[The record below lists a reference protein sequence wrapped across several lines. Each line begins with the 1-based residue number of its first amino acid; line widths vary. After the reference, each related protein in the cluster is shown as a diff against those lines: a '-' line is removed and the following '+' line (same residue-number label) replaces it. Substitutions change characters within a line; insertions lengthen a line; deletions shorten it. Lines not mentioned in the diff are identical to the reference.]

1 MTRAE
6 GYEPFAG
13 KAPTDD
19 SAAWESTA
27 GAISVSDAVNNVSRP
42 ITGVAPG
49 TADTDAVNVAQ
60 FKVLESNGD
69 MMNAGLSFN
78 VSHRNQYA
86 GCSKAALIEGQQ
98 KQSDTR
104 KQENQELK
112 EQVQNR

>member
-1 MTRAE
+1 M
-6 GYEPFAG
+6 
-13 KAPTDD
+13 
-19 SAAWESTA
+19 
-27 GAISVSDAVNNVSRP
+27 SRP

-112 EQVQNR
+112 EQVQNRQRQIEEILQRLSALKNNALIKYWRF

>member
-1 MTRAE
+1 M
-6 GYEPFAG
+6 
-13 KAPTDD
+13 
-19 SAAWESTA
+19 
-27 GAISVSDAVNNVSRP
+27 SRP

-69 MMNAGLSFN
+69 MMNAGLSFH

-112 EQVQNR
+112 EQVQNRQRQIEEILQRLSALKNNALIKYWRF